1 MNLISIEKIILRKNQ
16 KELRKKK
23 KMNNIPALNK
33 EQEELKETYIK
44 YAEQFI
50 GDMNNAKPEDKF
62 GIVLRFK
69 IDINKISREYERER
83 KNEK

>member
-1 MNLISIEKIILRKNQ
+1 
-16 KELRKKK
+16 
-23 KMNNIPALNK
+23 MNNIPALNK
-33 EQEELKETYIK
+33 EQEEIKKAYLK

-50 GDMNNAKPEDKF
+50 GDMNNAKQDDKF

-83 KNEK
+83 KNEKK

>member
-1 MNLISIEKIILRKNQ
+1 MKN
-16 KELRKKK
+16 KT
-23 KMNNIPALNK
+23 NNIPALDKN
-33 EQEELKETYIK
+33 QEEIKKAYLK

-50 GDMNNAKPEDKF
+50 GDMNNAKQDDKF